1 MTQGIVISNV
11 DPVQAPALR
20 VIIGG
25 KSRNVCPGTDLR
37 DGHRVYFVEAGDSGK
52 VKIGTSMHM
61 RKRIHE
67 LQGGSHEP
75 LRLLLSIEGGHSVES
90 EVHKLYKAERI
101 GREWFSKSG
110 ALAQFLDVAT
120 WAFLQM
126 DAAIRFE
133 QGKS

>member
-11 DPVQAPALR
+11 QPVQLPALK
-20 VIIGG
+20 VVIGG
-25 KSRNVCPGTDLR
+25 KTRNVYPGTDLL

-52 VKIGTSMHM
+52 VKIGTSMHL

-90 EVHKLYKAERI
+90 EVHKLYKAERV

-110 ALAQFLDVAT
+110 ALAQFIDT
-120 WAFLQM
+120 SIWAFLQM
-126 DAAIRFE
+126 DEAIRFA
-133 QGKS
+133 QGKC